1 MLIFKYFIA
10 KNANSIRIEYQSLL
24 IKDHHDKYNNY
35 EKV

>member
-10 KNANSIRIEYQSLL
+10 KNASSIRIEYQRLL
-24 IKDHHDKYNNY
+24 IKDHQNKYNNY